1 MHLPKLMSAK
11 TVAAEMARLGLPL
24 SIRSVTY
31 HAKERSCPIESKS
44 GVIRYRWPEYLAW
57 WHARDVAAAEA
68 RSAPADL
75 NEARTR
81 KTAAEAE
88 LAELE
93 LEEQRGN
100 LIRVDDAA
108 LQVAKVLERVRA
120 RLVAMPGTLGPR
132 LAGLETATACEAI
145 VARAIH
151 DTLTELSGAQ

>member
-1 MHLPKLMSAK
+1 MPKVMSAK

-24 SIRSVTY
+24 SVRSVTY
-31 HAKERSCPIESKS
+31 HAKERTCPIESKS

-57 WHARDVAAAEA
+57 WHARDVAAAEE

-88 LAELE
+88 LAELA
-93 LEEQRGN
+93 LEEQRGT

-108 LQVAKVLERVRA
+108 LRVARVLERVRA
-120 RLVAMPGTLGPR
+120 RLVALPGKLAPR
-132 LAGLETATACEAI
+132 LPQLETAAECQAI
-145 VARAIH
+145 VEGGVA
-151 DTLTELSGAQ
+151 DVLTELSRGQ